1 MNYFIQPKLL
11 TTLTPSKFFIIWKSE
26 NMLYEILFVKDD
38 LKDFLEIIHKI
49 KNSKHAEGITRK
61 NN

>member
-1 MNYFIQPKLL
+1 
-11 TTLTPSKFFIIWKSE
+11 
-26 NMLYEILFVKDD
+26 MLYKILFVKDD

-49 KNSKHAEGITRK
+49 KNSKNAEGITRK